1 MKKVFH
7 SIGLF
12 AFSLILLAVSCKEG
26 PKTETTDPRVEQF
39 FSYENRADTCW
50 ANMIYSD
57 DLKIQ
62 NMKRIVTELQLIEGS
77 DEAQL
82 ARLLSRIDSLQ
93 IFRYNRMDLR
103 NSTLIDQYDNQTNL
117 VIADVRKAVAANP
130 NASKYQLINQLSSEI
145 TLADDSVLF
154 YRKDY
159 DKAIDSLRYFKSKY
173 GKSLR
178 KQIPNLDSLTN
189 FPQFRL
195 VN

>member
-1 MKKVFH
+1 MKKVLH
-7 SIGLF
+7 SIGI
-12 AFSLILLAVSCKEG
+12 FSISIILLAVSCKEG

-39 FSYENRADTCW
+39 FSFENRADTCW

-57 DLKIQ
+57 DSKIE

-93 IFRYNRMDLR
+93 ILRYNRMDLR
-103 NSTLIDQYDNQTNL
+103 NSTLIDQYDNQTNQ
-117 VIADVRKAVAANP
+117 VIAEVRKAVAANP
-130 NASKYQLINQLSSEI
+130 NASKYQLINQLNSEI

-173 GKSLR
+173 GKSLK